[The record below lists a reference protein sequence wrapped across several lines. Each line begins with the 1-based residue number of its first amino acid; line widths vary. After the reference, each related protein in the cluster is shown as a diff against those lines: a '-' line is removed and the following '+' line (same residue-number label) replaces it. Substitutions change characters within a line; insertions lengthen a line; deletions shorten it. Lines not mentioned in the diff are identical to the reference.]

1 MIEVL
6 TILFNLLAY
15 NPQARGSCLHVLSLS
30 VNLTIW
36 LAGCTA
42 VLHGRARRHE
52 SNGRPA
58 RRAGRFAS
66 WLPGWSACWWLAG
79 TGSKFSFAHQITHC

>member
-52 SNGRPA
+52 SNGRHAAPGGLLLGCL
-58 RRAGRFAS
+58 AG
-66 WLPGWSACWWLAG
+66 LPACWWLA
-79 TGSKFSFAHQITHC
+79 SWYW